1 MSTTS
6 QLSNYVSCL
15 GNNDAVITGTNY
27 DLDVSFNT
35 ANTAVSLLSA
45 QIVISKVFPM
55 TAVAT
60 GNGFTISGWFFP
72 YGKTQKSNA
81 LLIEMDS
88 SVNPTAVYLTGGNSY
103 SLNAVYNG
111 VVVTTNSDISAGMV
125 LPQTWNYFCYTVEC
139 SGNTVGSAQAIQSLY
154 LNGSSIPVVKT
165 TALYVSTPF
174 TVTYMGKGIVYT
186 NQFQGK
192 LAEMRSFQR
201 VLNPM
206 ETSILSACNNVGSAG
221 ALTLI
226 PNLKLSG
233 VSSYSIST
241 SPYTVT
247 NSIFLSPTSVFNS
260 LTINRTPVFTTG
272 PSTITV
278 LGSSLQHVNGNWV
291 WNDVSV
297 NPLTSYTYVMVPI
310 LGNSTAS
317 SGIIATVQSSRRTTD
332 SSYSTY
338 ISYDVSNLNEVIVV
352 PNPVYNCTAYGAGL
366 SKFMVSWSGGTGKG
380 ITYSYALSS
389 GTIADISGT
398 NPTQITITSQ
408 LVVTTTVT
416 VIATNVLGSMR
427 SVSNYISTTSKL
439 GPAGLI
445 TGAPDGTIYRST
457 DNGYTWTRID
467 INMPSLTNNGPLS
480 CGIFYINNMYIGA
493 GGYNGYCFVTST
505 DAVTWTGVGPFGGGG
520 VLGTYPNCFYYANGI
535 FFASRV
541 NGSQQ
546 FYTST
551 DLVNW
556 TSVGAVVPSTSSAFG
571 QSISDIIY
579 NSMLGMYIAT
589 CSNNANNNIGYSYNG
604 TTWVTSV
611 IPGAPGGTHL
621 AFRPSDGLT
630 VVSGCWNN
638 GGVYTHTY
646 ISTDGKNWSN
656 GASPFGTNNN
666 STGFWV
672 SYANGIF
679 MVGGNAYSSGTSAY
693 SVYTSTNGTT
703 WTGSLLSSLMDDVR
717 MITYIA
723 GNNTWYAHGNN
734 MYIYFSSN
742 NGATWTASI
751 TPFGRGNAGIVW

>member
-27 DLDVSFNT
+27 QLDMSFNT

-45 QIVISKVFPM
+45 QIVISKTYPM
-55 TAVAT
+55 PSVAT
-60 GNGFTISGWFFP
+60 GNGFSITGWFFP

-81 LLIEMDS
+81 LLVEMDTS
-88 SVNPTAVYLTGGNSY
+88 SNPTAVYLTGGNSF

-139 SGNTVGSAQAIQSLY
+139 SGNTVGTAKAVQSLY
-154 LNGSSIPVVKT
+154 LNGSSNPVVNA
-165 TALYVSTPF
+165 TASYVSTPF

-206 ETSILSACNNVGSAG
+206 ETSILSACNNTGSAG

-226 PNLKLSG
+226 PNLRLSG
-233 VSSYSIST
+233 ISSYSSSM
-241 SPYTVT
+241 SPYTIT
-247 NSIFLSPTSVFNS
+247 NSIFLSTTSVFNS
-260 LTINRTPVFTTG
+260 ITVNRTPVFATG

-310 LGNSTAS
+310 LGNGTAS
-317 SGIIATVQSSRRTTD
+317 SGIITTVQSSRRMTD
-332 SSYSTY
+332 PSYNTY
-338 ISYDVSNLNEVIVV
+338 LSYDVSNLNVVIVA
-352 PNPVYNCTAYGAGL
+352 PNPVYNCITYGAGL
-366 SKFMVSWSGGTGKG
+366 SKFMVSWSGGTGNG
-380 ITYSYALSS
+380 VTYSYVLSN

-416 VIATNVLGSMR
+416 VTATNVLGSM
-427 SVSNYISTTSKL
+427 SCVSNYISTTSKL

-445 TGAPDGTIYRST
+445 AAGSNGAIYRST

-467 INMPSLTNNGPLS
+467 TNMPSLTNNSQLM
-480 CGIFYINNMYIGA
+480 CGLFYINNMYIA
-493 GGYNGYCFVTST
+493 VGGYNGYCIMTST
-505 DAVTWTGVGPFGGGG
+505 DAVTWTGVGPYGGGG
-520 VLGTYPNCFYYANGI
+520 VLGTYPNTFSYANGI

-556 TSVGAVVPSTSSAFG
+556 TSAGAVVPSTSTAFG
-571 QSISDIIY
+571 QSISYLIY
-579 NSMLGMYIAT
+579 NSVLGMYIAT
-589 CSNNANNNIGYSYNG
+589 CSNNAYNNIGYSYNG
-604 TTWVTSV
+604 TTWVTST
-611 IPGAPGGTHL
+611 ITGGPGGSRL
-621 AFRPSDGLT
+621 AYRPSDGLT

-638 GGVYTHTY
+638 GGVFTQTY
-646 ISTDGKNWSN
+646 ISTDGKNWTN
-656 GASPFGTNNN
+656 GASPFGSNNN
-666 STGFWV
+666 AQGFTLT
-672 SYANGIF
+672 YGNGIF
-679 MVGGNAYSSGTSAY
+679 MVGGNAYSIATSTY
-693 SVYTSTNGTT
+693 SLYTSTDGKT
-703 WTGSLLSSLMDDVR
+703 WTGSLLSSLLPTTN

-723 GNNTWYAHGNN
+723 GNNTWYAQGSNS
-734 MYIYFSSN
+734 YIYFSSN
-742 NGATWTASI
+742 NGATWTVS
-751 TPFGRGNAGIVW
+751 TTSFGNNNWGLVW